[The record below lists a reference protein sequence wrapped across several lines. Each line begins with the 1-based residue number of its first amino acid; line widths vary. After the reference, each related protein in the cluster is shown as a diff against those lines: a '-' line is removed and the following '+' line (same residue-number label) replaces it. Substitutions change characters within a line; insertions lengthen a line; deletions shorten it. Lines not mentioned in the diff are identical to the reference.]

1 MTKGSLKKK
10 DKCQLRSAALSPKKY
25 IGLPAL
31 GTTRSERSIKFAF
44 IYGPKLLCSYV
55 LTVKVNV

>member
-31 GTTRSERSIKFAF
+31 GTKMYLGLPGPGTPITNPVSEVSIEVF
-44 IYGPKLLCSYV
+44 
-55 LTVKVNV
+55 